1 MRSVTGTKPLQV
13 HIITTKLIISGDAL
27 KELSRLACL
36 RAGQSGS
43 HFKHHSPHSAD
54 GAYALTGALLT
65 LRQNSQN

>member
-13 HIITTKLIISGDAL
+13 KIIATKLIISGDAL

-43 HFKHHSPHSAD
+43 HFKHRSPHSAD
-54 GAYALTGALLT
+54 GA
-65 LRQNSQN
+65 